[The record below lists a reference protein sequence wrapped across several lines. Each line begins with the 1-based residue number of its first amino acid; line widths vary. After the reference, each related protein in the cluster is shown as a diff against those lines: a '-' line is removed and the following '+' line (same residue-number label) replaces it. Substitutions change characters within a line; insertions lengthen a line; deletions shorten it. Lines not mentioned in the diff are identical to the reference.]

1 MVGAF
6 GQQWRHNASHHREFQ
21 IHPPHQKKE
30 KNEIQQHGRKAAN
43 HTQIYARLN
52 SKLGQAGHD
61 EVVFSASS
69 TYGGLQSPRFN
80 STTLSNLIGRWEI
93 KMNILFLFLFFN
105 KNKFDYFNTYI

>member
-52 SKLGQAGHD
+52 SILGQAGHD
-61 EVVFSASS
+61 GGCLLCELHVWWLTVSS
-69 TYGGLQSPRFN
+69 V
-80 STTLSNLIGRWEI
+80 
-93 KMNILFLFLFFN
+93 
-105 KNKFDYFNTYI
+105 